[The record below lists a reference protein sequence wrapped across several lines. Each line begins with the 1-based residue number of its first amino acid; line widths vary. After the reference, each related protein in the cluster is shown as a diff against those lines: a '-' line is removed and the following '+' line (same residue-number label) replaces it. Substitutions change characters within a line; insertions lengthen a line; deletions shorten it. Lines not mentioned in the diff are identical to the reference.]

1 MSDAM
6 GGQAAQYCRQR
17 MQFAFA
23 ANQLVGRFSEEV
35 ITEIPGLQETRG
47 QRFERRRQASASDP
61 PWEEENEPRR
71 KKGSRRSH
79 DHKREKKGKD
89 KKKDRKHDYKRSR
102 K

>member
-1 MSDAM
+1 M

-23 ANQLVGRFSEEV
+23 ANQHVGRFSEEV
-35 ITEIPGLQETRG
+35 FSDIPGLQETSSDI
-47 QRFERRRQASASDP
+47 FERRRQASASDP
-61 PWEEENEPRR
+61 PGEEEKEPRR
-71 KKGSRRSH
+71 KEGSRSSH

>member
-1 MSDAM
+1 
-6 GGQAAQYCRQR
+6 

-23 ANQLVGRFSEEV
+23 ANQHVGRFSEEV
-35 ITEIPGLQETRG
+35 YTDIPGLQETSS
-47 QRFERRRQASASDP
+47 QRFEKRRQASASNSP
-61 PWEEENEPRR
+61 GEEEKEPRR
-71 KKGSRRSH
+71 KEGSRRSH